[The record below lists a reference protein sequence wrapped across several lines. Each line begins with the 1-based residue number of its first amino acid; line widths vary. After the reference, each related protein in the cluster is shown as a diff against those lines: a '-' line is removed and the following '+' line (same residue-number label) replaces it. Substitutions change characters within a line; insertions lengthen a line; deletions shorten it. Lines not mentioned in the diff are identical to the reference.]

1 FDQDWLNPNIPEALL
16 HPNEAPQADLTVNNP
31 GYVGLDVVCNASG
44 SFDTEGG
51 ALSFEWDWGDGDTI
65 SAMFGQA
72 EESHA
77 YDVAGTYTIT
87 LKVIDPEDAEA
98 TRTMDV
104 TIEWSLGITINGWG
118 TVAEGDY
125 VNQTYVEI
133 HIENMAPAEVSV
145 PQAGMEGIMLKN
157 AADETADATGTDVTI
172 PDTLA
177 IDGEVTVTVYFDP
190 AEGFDATKVD
200 VWGREFTLP

>member
-1 FDQDWLNPNIPEALL
+1 
-16 HPNEAPQADLTVNNP
+16 
-31 GYVGLDVVCNASG
+31 
-44 SFDTEGG
+44 
-51 ALSFEWDWGDGDTI
+51 
-65 SAMFGQA
+65 MFGQA